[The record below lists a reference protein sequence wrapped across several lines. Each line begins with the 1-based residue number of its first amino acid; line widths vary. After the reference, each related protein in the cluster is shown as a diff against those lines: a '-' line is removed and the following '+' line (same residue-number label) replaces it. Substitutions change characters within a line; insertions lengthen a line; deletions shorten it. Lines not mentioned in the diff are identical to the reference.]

1 MKRAVPEL
9 SVEALEAELV
19 REGYFDNNFVGLRE
33 DAGDAF
39 MFELVE
45 LYISDSEEVMAAFEK
60 VKAND
65 EVDFD
70 DVQYLAHRLKGS
82 SLNVGMT
89 EICHKC
95 TEIRQLCLNKD
106 AKGSKAAMESVL
118 VHFRKAKARLLD
130 WIHLHNM
137 AQAKKLKS

>member
-1 MKRAVPEL
+1 
-9 SVEALEAELV
+9 
-19 REGYFDNNFVGLRE
+19 
-33 DAGDAF
+33 
-39 MFELVE
+39 
-45 LYISDSEEVMAAFEK
+45 
-60 VKAND
+60 
-65 EVDFD
+65 VDFD

-95 TEIRQLCLNKD
+95 TETRQLCLNKD